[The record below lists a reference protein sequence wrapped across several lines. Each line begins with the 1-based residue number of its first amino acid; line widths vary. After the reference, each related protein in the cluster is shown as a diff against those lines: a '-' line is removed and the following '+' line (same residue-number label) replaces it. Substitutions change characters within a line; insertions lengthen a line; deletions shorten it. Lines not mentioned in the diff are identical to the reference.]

1 MSYINESKSFKRTL
15 LKRLIDK
22 GETNKTIADILDFS
36 ESWVK
41 QLRRRCETKGASVF
55 IIQKP
60 GGSVCRLSAAQLDTL
75 YSTLSKGAELYGLE
89 GVFWDRKRVKYVI
102 EQEFGVVYDVEHISD
117 ILKKINYTFQ
127 VPRKRDYRQS
137 PEKVAIW
144 EKETLPAIKKS

>member
-22 GETNKTIADILDFS
+22 GENNKTIADILEFS

-41 QLRRRCETKGASVF
+41 QLRHRNETEGASAF
-55 IIQKP
+55 LLQKP
-60 GGSVCRLSAAQLDTL
+60 GGSVCRLSATQLDTL
-75 YSTLSKGAELYGLE
+75 SSTLAKGAELYGLE
-89 GVFWDRKRVKYVI
+89 GAFWDRKRVKYVI

-117 ILKKINYTFQ
+117 ILKRINYTLQ

-144 EKETLPAIKKS
+144 ENETLPAIKKS